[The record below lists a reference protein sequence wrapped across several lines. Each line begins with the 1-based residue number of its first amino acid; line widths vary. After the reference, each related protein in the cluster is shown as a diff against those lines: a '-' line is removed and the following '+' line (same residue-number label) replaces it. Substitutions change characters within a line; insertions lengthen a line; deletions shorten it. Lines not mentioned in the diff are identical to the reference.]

1 MKLYPDQNDTASP
14 MRLGDT
20 PISEQE
26 VIAAIASASGDEN
39 PTATEFVITADLLL
53 RLYLPHSQSHIRNI
67 TETGQ
72 AVTKPEFIGASN
84 VLAMMADEADNIIS
98 LDYPQ

>member
-1 MKLYPDQNDTASP
+1 MKLYPDQNDPAAP

-26 VIAAIASASGDEN
+26 VIAAIARASDDEN
-39 PTATEFVITADLLL
+39 PTALECVTADLLL
-53 RLYLPHSQSHIRNI
+53 MSFLPDSQSYIQHI

>member
-1 MKLYPDQNDTASP
+1 MKLHPDQNEPAAP

-20 PISEQE
+20 PIDERE
-26 VIAAIASASGDEN
+26 VIAAIAMASDDEN
-39 PTATEFVITADLLL
+39 PTTMECVTADLLL
-53 RLYLPHSQSHIRNI
+53 MSFLPESESYIQHI

-84 VLAMMADEADNIIS
+84 VMAMMADESDNIIS
-98 LDYPQ
+98 LDYQQ

>member
-1 MKLYPDQNDTASP
+1 MKLYPDQNYPDAPT
-14 MRLGDT
+14 RQGNT
-20 PISEQE
+20 PVDEQE

-39 PTATEFVITADLLL
+39 PTAPEFVITADLLL
-53 RLYLPHSQSHIRNI
+53 RLYLPHSQSHIRHI

-72 AVTKPEFIGASN
+72 AVTKLEFIGASN
-84 VLAMMADEADNIIS
+84 AMAIMADELDNIIS

>member
-1 MKLYPDQNDTASP
+1 MKLYPDQNDPAAP
-14 MRLGDT
+14 MRLGNT
-20 PISEQE
+20 PVDEQE
-26 VIAAIASASGDEN
+26 VIEAIARASDEEN
-39 PTATEFVITADLLL
+39 PTAMECVTADLLL
-53 RLYLPHSQSHIRNI
+53 MSFLPESESYIQHI

-72 AVTKPEFIGASN
+72 AVTKLEFIGASN